1 MRNQHIA
8 RFCRSTPKI
17 MRYFFNLYNNS
28 INIVIV
34 LSVFDFEPFEPTKGR
49 YHTEGKHTNSSKA
62 SIHHATLALRPTRV
76 LPCYCCHAIPR
87 ARCDLLTIF
96 LFDAIFQTNDLTS
109 SDCIHTERPAK
120 DWPFVSEK
128 GWIFQNPAE
137 TGVTGA
143 LIGGHH
149 WDRGGKGGIFLGL
162 VQGGKLKIQCR
173 SRWQQNLWQ
182 TKNSIILEQ
191 GREM

>member
-1 MRNQHIA
+1 MVSLKRGIERWASFDEKPTHSEIL
-8 RFCRSTPKI
+8 RSTPKI

-87 ARCDLLTIF
+87 ARCDLLTNF

-109 SDCIHTERPAK
+109 SDCIHTERP
-120 DWPFVSEK
+120 EK
-128 GWIFQNPAE
+128 IGLSFLKRGEFSRIPLKQVLRERLLAAITE
-137 TGVTGA
+137 TEEGRVGYF
-143 LIGGHH
+143 
-149 WDRGGKGGIFLGL
+149 WD
-162 VQGGKLKIQCR
+162 
-173 SRWQQNLWQ
+173 
-182 TKNSIILEQ
+182 
-191 GREM
+191 